1 MDPGFVSEAPE
12 RSNFKLSSVIVNAIK
27 KSKLSKLQKRA
38 LIIALAAAGALNVV
52 TAGDAAYD
60 SIVRAVKDTKCE
72 CFFVKYGKFEEKQI
86 KFNCKGKRLSYVFR
100 ALGHATIAAQLASEV
115 ADIVANEIYVDA
127 FDN

>member
-1 MDPGFVSEAPE
+1 MDRSPMNEAPE
-12 RSNFKLSSVIVNAIK
+12 RVNLNLGRVIVNAIK
-27 KSKLSKLQKRA
+27 KSKLSKLQRRA

-72 CFFVKYGKFEEKQI
+72 CFFVKYGKFEAKQI
-86 KFNCKGKRLSYVFR
+86 KFNCKAKRLSYVFR

-115 ADIVANEIYVDA
+115 ADIVANEILVDA

>member
-1 MDPGFVSEAPE
+1 MASGWDSEAPE

-72 CFFVKYGKFEEKQI
+72 CFFVKYGKFEERQI
-86 KFNCKGKRLSYVFR
+86 KFNCKAKRLSYVFR

-115 ADIVANEIYVDA
+115 VDIVSNEILVDA

>member
-1 MDPGFVSEAPE
+1 M
-12 RSNFKLSSVIVNAIK
+12 
-27 KSKLSKLQKRA
+27 SKLQQQAAIVA
-38 LIIALAAAGALNVV
+38 LVAAGALNVV

-86 KFNCKGKRLSYVFR
+86 KFNCKAKRLSYVFR

-115 ADIVANEIYVDA
+115 VDIVANDIYADA
-127 FDN
+127 CDN